1 MRDFA
6 YTFMHLIPLLLMFT
20 VMFMAG
26 EYIAAGFTLFFIT
39 FIILTADAKIKGKKN
54 SFILKAV
61 DEIF

>member
-1 MRDFA
+1 
-6 YTFMHLIPLLLMFT
+6 MFT

-39 FIILTADAKIKGKKN
+39 FIILAADAKIKGKKN
-54 SFILKAV
+54 NFILKAV